1 MRAADILAKRLYEAG
16 CRFAFGMPGGEVLTL
31 LDALEKAGIRFVLA
45 KHENAAG
52 FMAEA
57 TWHRTGAPGI
67 LLGTV
72 GPGILN
78 AVNVVANAEQDRVPL
93 IAIAGCVDPA
103 ERLTYS
109 HQVLD
114 HTKVFDPLCKAVF
127 TLTAEA
133 PGEAADK
140 AVQAALSPRP
150 GPVFIDVPISVAAAE
165 CGDGYALRHPRP
177 SPAVP
182 ADGPDLDRARAMLTA
197 ARRPLMIAGFD
208 AVCDGAGDAI
218 RRFCESLNVPLIT
231 TYKAKGIVPEDH
243 ALAIGAAAL
252 SPSADAVVKPLV
264 AQADLIL
271 LAGYDPIEMRV
282 GWRNLWDPAQTDVI
296 EIAARPNDQYMH
308 QATISFVADTGGTLD
323 RLSEGLTGAAT
334 WPDGEPAAV
343 RQFLGQSNGAVAD
356 WGPGAIAA
364 AVRDALPRDAIATVD
379 SGAHR
384 IVLSQVYRCFEP
396 RSLLQSMGLCTMG
409 CALPLAIGAKIAD
422 PERPVVAFTGDGG
435 LMMVLGELSTLADY
449 GLPVPVIVF
458 SDRSLALIELKQRG
472 MQLGNAGVDFA
483 GGYDYVALAKAFG
496 GACATVRDRDALTE
510 AVTAALQTESF
521 TLIVCE
527 IDRRSYDGVL

>member
-1 MRAADILAKRLYEAG
+1 MRAADILARRLYEAG

-31 LDALEKAGIRFVLA
+31 LDAMERAGIRFILA

-114 HTKVFDPLCKAVF
+114 HTKVFDPICKAVF

-133 PGEAADK
+133 PGEAAEK
-140 AVQAALSPRP
+140 AVQAAMSPRP
-150 GPVFIDVPISVAAAE
+150 GPVFIDVPITVAEAE
-165 CGDGYALRHPRP
+165 CGVGYALRHPEP
-177 SPAVP
+177 SPSVP
-182 ADGPDLDRARAMLTA
+182 AEGPELARARSMLSG

-208 AVCDGAGDAI
+208 AVCDDAGDAV
-218 RRFCESLNVPLIT
+218 RQFCETLNVPLIT
-231 TYKAKGIVPEDH
+231 TYKAKGLVPEDH
-243 ALAIGAAAL
+243 ACVVGAAAL

-264 AQADLIL
+264 AQADLVL
-271 LAGYDPIEMRV
+271 LAGYDPIEMCV
-282 GWRNLWDPAQTDVI
+282 GWRNLWDPAKTDVI
-296 EIAARPNDQYMH
+296 EVVARPNDQYMH
-308 QATISFVADTGGTLD
+308 QATVSFVADIGRTLD
-323 RLSEGLTGAAT
+323 LLRSGTTGRAT
-334 WPDGEPAAV
+334 WPDQAPAGV
-343 RQFLGQSNGAVAD
+343 REELRQSNGATAE
-356 WGPGAIAA
+356 WGPGAIADTVRT
-364 AVRDALPRDAIATVD
+364 AVPRNTVATVD

-409 CALPLAIGAKIAD
+409 CALPLAIGTKIAD
-422 PERPVVAFTGDGG
+422 PARPVVAFTGDGG

-449 GLPVPVIVF
+449 RLPIPVIVF

-483 GGYDYVALAKAFG
+483 GGYDYGALAKAFG
-496 GACATVRDRDALTE
+496 GECATVRDR
-510 AVTAALQTESF
+510 AALAAAVEDAMSAESF

>member
-1 MRAADILAKRLYEAG
+1 MRAADILARRLYEAG

-31 LDALEKAGIRFVLA
+31 LDALERAGIRFILA

-57 TWHRTGAPGI
+57 TWHSTGAPGI

-114 HTKVFDPLCKAVF
+114 HTKVFDPICKAVF
-127 TLTAEA
+127 TLTDKA

-140 AVQAALSPRP
+140 AVLAALSPRP
-150 GPVFIDVPISVAAAE
+150 GPVFIDVPITVAEAE
-165 CGDGYALRHPRP
+165 CGDGYALRHPV
-177 SPAVP
+177 PAPVVP
-182 ADGPDLDRARAMLTA
+182 ADGPDLERARAMLVE
-197 ARRPLMIAGFD
+197 ARQPLMIAGFD
-208 AVCDGAGDAI
+208 AVCDGAGDAV
-218 RRFCESLNVPLIT
+218 RRFCETLNVPLIT
-231 TYKAKGIVPEDH
+231 TYKAKGLLAEDH
-243 ALAIGAAAL
+243 PNAIGCAAL
-252 SPSADAVVKPLV
+252 SPSADALVKPLL
-264 AQADLIL
+264 ARADLIL

-282 GWRNLWDPAQTDVI
+282 GWRNLWDPARTSVI

-308 QATISFVADTGGTLD
+308 QATVSFVADTGNTLD
-323 RLSEGLTGAAT
+323 RLAEGMTGGAT
-334 WPDGEPAAV
+334 WPDDEPAEL
-343 RQFLGQSNGAVAD
+343 RQSLRRSNGATED

-364 AVRDALPRDAIATVD
+364 TVRDALPREAVATVD

-409 CALPLAIGAKIAD
+409 CALPLAIGSKIAD
-422 PERPVVAFTGDGG
+422 PARPVVAFTGDGG

-449 GLPVPVIVF
+449 RLPVPVIVF
-458 SDRSLALIELKQRG
+458 ADRSLALIELKQRG

-483 GGYDYVALAKAFG
+483 GGYDYAALATAFG
-496 GACATVRDRDALTE
+496 GNCATVRDRAALTVAVKDALSAET
-510 AVTAALQTESF
+510 F

-527 IDRRSYDGVL
+527 LDRRSYDGVL